1 MLLVKP
7 QSLLWC
13 TARQSNTSTEIIFS
27 EGNADRQLND
37 CLQLNK
43 GNYITSLAFS
53 HIILFSCI
61 KLFNDLFLKRVISL
75 LLIQWVTAS
84 APTQTQAR
92 PCWRQCTI
100 MWSSGS
106 SARSLCPP
114 GATPMLS
121 PLPSPLPSCP
131 AFLPCFSSQRR
142 KRPSAREPLSCQH
155 HTPTWN

>member
-1 MLLVKP
+1 MH
-7 QSLLWC
+7 
-13 TARQSNTSTEIIFS
+13 RQAVQHQHRNYFQWRQCWQTTEWLPSIEQRKLYHFLSFLSHHPILMYKIIQWF
-27 EGNADRQLND
+27 
-37 CLQLNK
+37 
-43 GNYITSLAFS
+43 IF
-53 HIILFSCI
+53 
-61 KLFNDLFLKRVISL
+61 KRVISL

-100 MWSSGS
+100 MWHSGS